1 MDNVLIQVIERHLLA
16 PLHTLFNGDFD
27 VKQATF
33 ADMLNNEDNRTL
45 AAEKQDLEGKID
57 RLRGFYARLM

>member
-1 MDNVLIQVIERHLLA
+1 
-16 PLHTLFNGDFD
+16 
-27 VKQATF
+27 
-33 ADMLNNEDNRTL
+33 MLNNEDNRAL